1 MIDVLVVDD
10 HPVVRAGLVAL
21 LRREPGIV
29 PIAVAQGVEDALA
42 IAARR
47 PPDVALVDY
56 GLSDG
61 DGLTLCHLLKSRP
74 APPRVLMYSAFAR
87 DRLALAARI
96 ARADGLLSKGAPPE
110 ELFAAIRA
118 VASGHLAPPGVTP
131 EEMAL
136 AGARL
141 ESRDLP
147 ILGMLIEGVEAA
159 EIATVLGLHP
169 REFDGRVRR
178 IVAELATIAPSGT

>member
-1 MIDVLVVDD
+1 VIDVLVVDD
-10 HPVVRAGLVAL
+10 HPAVRVGLVAL

-29 PIAVAQGVEDALA
+29 PIGVAQGVEDALA
-42 IAARR
+42 AAARR

-56 GLSDG
+56 SLSDG
-61 DGLTLCHLLKSRP
+61 DGLTLCHLLKSRA
-74 APPRVLMYSAFAR
+74 APPGVLVYSAFAR
-87 DRLALAARI
+87 DGLALAARA

-118 VASGHLAPPGVTP
+118 VANGHLVPPSGTP

-141 ESRDLP
+141 ESGDLP
-147 ILGMLIEGVEAA
+147 ILGMLVEGVATE

-169 REFDGRVRR
+169 RELDGRVRR